1 MSSAGTTTAC
11 RALIGGFGQPG
22 MRDLDVGR
30 HLIEYLRELTW
41 PPGVVVED
49 LSSAAL
55 LVLHRLQELRP
66 AKVVLV
72 GAVPRGQDLP
82 AVLRRYR
89 LDPTPA
95 RPEDVRDGLQESA
108 SGLVDLD
115 HTLAVARHWGGLP
128 VDTVVIEVEP
138 ADCSF
143 GLGFSEELASAFD
156 PVLAMVRHELGCTGD
171 AAMLAP
177 DVGVEDL
184 VTGEP
189 GPEALPA
196 TQETQEID
204 VSHEL
209 ASLVGYARQHAGARL
224 ELHRGPTP
232 VDGLSETPGV
242 MMAGRCR
249 PWGVFLANGSDWF
262 DTFPLGDEGVAAV
275 MGDVVGRGFEATAAM
290 TDLRAAV
297 RAYSVLNGD
306 SPALVVGHLDRLAA
320 ATGVG
325 DNATLIYLTLRSRTG
340 EVRFTNAGHCPPLLL
355 GGDDVSGRF
364 LYDPHSGPLGAAG
377 DVERPEAR
385 VQLAPGATLLLFT
398 DGLVRSEVRPM
409 ADGLEKVR
417 QVASGG
423 PTPLEDLCDHVIV
436 ECSDGLRAD
445 DDICLLA
452 MRLTTDADP
461 STAAWINRATVETSR
476 NSFAGSD
483 LTGLGARSCASTG
496 HHIVPDED
504 DAETPAN
511 RS

>member
-1 MSSAGTTTAC
+1 
-11 RALIGGFGQPG
+11 

-30 HLIEYLRELTW
+30 QLIEYLRELTW

-82 AVLRRYR
+82 GVLRRYR
-89 LDPTPA
+89 LDPMRA
-95 RPEDVRDGLQESA
+95 SPEDVRDGLQESA

-128 VDTVVIEVEP
+128 VDTVVIEIEP

-156 PVLAMVRHELGCTGD
+156 PVLAMVRHELGCAGD
-171 AAMLAP
+171 AAALAP
-177 DVGVEDL
+177 DLGVEDL
-184 VTGEP
+184 ATGDP
-189 GPEALPA
+189 GPDALPPM
-196 TQETQEID
+196 QETQEIEA
-204 VSHEL
+204 SQEL
-209 ASLVGYARQHAGARL
+209 ATLVGYARQHAGAR
-224 ELHRGPTP
+224 EFHRGPALF
-232 VDGLSETPGV
+232 DGPWEMPGV

-249 PWGVFLANGSDWF
+249 PWGVFLATGSDWF
-262 DTFPLGDEGVAAV
+262 DTFSLGDEGLAAV

-306 SPALVVGHLDRLAA
+306 SPARLVGHLDRLAA

-325 DNATLIYLTLRSRTG
+325 DNAALIYLTLRPRTG

-364 LYDPHSGPLGAAG
+364 LHDPHSGPLGAVG

-398 DGLVRSEVRPM
+398 DGLVRSEVRPIG
-409 ADGLEKVR
+409 DGLERLR
-417 QVASGG
+417 QAATGG
-423 PTPLEDLCDHVIV
+423 PTPLEDLCDHVV
-436 ECSDGLRAD
+436 TVCSDGLRAD

-452 MRLTTDADP
+452 IRLTTDARP
-461 STAAWINRATVETSR
+461 TP
-476 NSFAGSD
+476 NSG
-483 LTGLGARSCASTG
+483 
-496 HHIVPDED
+496 
-504 DAETPAN
+504 
-511 RS
+511 